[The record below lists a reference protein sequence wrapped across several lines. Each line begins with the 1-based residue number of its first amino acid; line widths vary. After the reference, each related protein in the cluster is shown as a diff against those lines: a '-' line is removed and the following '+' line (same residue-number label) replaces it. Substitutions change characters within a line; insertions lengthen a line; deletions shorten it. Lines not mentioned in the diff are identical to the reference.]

1 MVPRK
6 YEHAVNRGVGR
17 LMSEKH
23 LPLFGARVGPQKAGG
38 EGRVYETG
46 EGVGE
51 RTGRIGSKGK
61 V

>member
-38 EGRVYETG
+38 KGVYMKPE
-46 EGVGE
+46 
-51 RTGRIGSKGK
+51 K
-61 V
+61 VYRRGLAE